1 MSKYSG
7 VKGKAITIC
16 VSTENS
22 VENIFGKIEKPRK
35 VEQGQKIFMS
45 ALA

>member
-35 VEQGQKIFMS
+35 VEQGQKMS
-45 ALA
+45 VLA